1 MDSPSLG
8 LGVAYFRFTLNS
20 STTRNPVTRSLAWAG
35 DYPFVYLMI

>member
-1 MDSPSLG
+1 MDSSSLG

-35 DYPFVYLMI
+35 AIFFVYLMV